1 MHDAI
6 EELAFKLFT
15 ADTGDASR
23 AGWEA
28 FANKDRYMRL
38 ANVAYTALIPP
49 TPTPD
54 GRNDLDD

>member
-1 MHDAI
+1 MNDAI

-23 AGWEA
+23 AGWDA
-28 FANKDRYMRL
+28 FENKDRYMRL

-49 TPTPD
+49 IPVKP
-54 GRNDLDD
+54 